1 MSRPPAQA
9 TTRPI
14 TSFDLGSPTPPPG
27 DPAPTACTTS
37 SSSNGKRRA
46 TEAEQ
51 AAWARA
57 QAEPQRQ
64 CELRVAKQSSARV
77 YKPLNS
83 FAPAGFLS
91 NPMPAEPSAPSRRK
105 LPPKPPPPPPRP
117 VAANAPPPK
126 RQKRTLATQEEQ
138 HERRKEEERVKRW
151 KERSGAEGRGLEEPA
166 KVRRK
171 EIAASRPLTSFG
183 PRPPSA
189 APPAPPIKN
198 PPPLPPAPKR
208 LQAVSAFSPIPRV
221 PSPAKPTVGTP
232 VSQRVMQ
239 LFGSVGDHKPDA
251 KLRGAKKLLATV
263 PPPQTVQ
270 YEHVEEE
277 EEDVQMWSPRKKKG
291 GYLLSGIALR
301 ASSVLSA
308 ARTEQALWLHDLS
321 RQLATLVSSGPLSR
335 SQLANILQPAVR
347 LFILELPSLSAQED
361 DPAASSINRRRD
373 RRTALALCRLD
384 VSDLADPPPTDLD
397 ETLPTSAA
405 PQRDLEGLVLFSL
418 HSSPSAPSSSRPLPA
433 APGNPSRTTSR
444 SLFVPSNPHDFRLLR
459 PGSEIWVWEPFHEV
473 TLAASASADWAI
485 RSRGAEDKRQG
496 EEEGDGQGDVFW
508 DSKPLEERERER
520 VERVR
525 KAREGD
531 RSRKGIVCGRFGI
544 VV

>member
-1 MSRPPAQA
+1 M
-9 TTRPI
+9 
-14 TSFDLGSPTPPPG
+14 TSFDVGSPDLSSC
-27 DPAPTACTTS
+27 DPAPTACATS
-37 SSSNGKRRA
+37 SSSKGKRRA

-57 QAEPQRQ
+57 PAEPQRQ
-64 CELRVAKQSSARV
+64 CEARVAKQSSARV

-83 FAPAGFLS
+83 LAPDSFLS

-105 LPPKPPPPPPRP
+105 LPLKPLPPPPPLPRP

-138 HERRKEEERVKRW
+138 HEWRKEEERVKRW
-151 KERSGAEGRGLEEPA
+151 KERPGAEGRGLEEPA
-166 KVRRK
+166 KVKRK

-198 PPPLPPAPKR
+198 PPPLPSAPKR

-251 KLRGAKKLLATV
+251 KLLGAKKLLATV

-270 YEHVEEE
+270 YGHVEEE
-277 EEDVQMWSPRKKKG
+277 EEDVEMWSPRKKKG

-347 LFILELPSLSAQED
+347 LFILELPSLRAQED
-361 DPAASSINRRRD
+361 DRATSSINRPRD

-384 VSDLADPPPTDLD
+384 VSDLTDPPLTDLD
-397 ETLPTSAA
+397 ETLPMSAV

-418 HSSPSAPSSSRPLPA
+418 HSSPSALSSSRPIPA
-433 APGNPSRTTSR
+433 PRNPSRTTSR

-485 RSRGAEDKRQG
+485 RSRGAEDKREG
-496 EEEGDGQGDVFW
+496 EEAGDGQGNVFW